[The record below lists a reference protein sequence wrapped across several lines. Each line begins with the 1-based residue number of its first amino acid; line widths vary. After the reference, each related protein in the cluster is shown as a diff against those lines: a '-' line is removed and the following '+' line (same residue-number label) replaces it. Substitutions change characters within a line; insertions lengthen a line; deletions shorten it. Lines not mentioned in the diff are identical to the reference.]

1 MKKNLFSGY
10 AIIALLVFFFFSVQ
24 CSKDNKST
32 EENKVK
38 AWSTSFSDDFQRN
51 DGLVGD
57 NYEVQVE
64 CSGNGTAAILGNKL
78 IFTGTGCWALRY
90 TSSVV
95 GDTIRASIECEIKS
109 GSPSFGLTIK
119 NKNLGNNW
127 QDKEFYAIFVNT
139 LSWGIFKSEGGT
151 LQPGT
156 VDSKVYEAKP
166 NHVYKIQLVAKSK
179 DLAAYLEDTFDG
191 SKDSIKATA
200 YGDLLTGTI
209 VGINGYNSFPSDSLV
224 FDNFKI
230 ERFK

>member
-1 MKKNLFSGY
+1 MKKVLFSGY
-10 AIIALLVFFFFSVQ
+10 AIIALLVVFFFSVR

-38 AWSTSFSDDFQRN
+38 AWSTSFSDDFQRT

-64 CSGNGTAAILGNKL
+64 CDGNGTAAILGNKL
-78 IFTGTGCWALRY
+78 IFTGTGCWAVRY
-90 TSSVV
+90 IGTIV
-95 GDTIRASIECEIKS
+95 GDTIRASIECEIKN
-109 GSPSFGLTIK
+109 GSPSFGLSIK
-119 NKNLGNNW
+119 NKNLGDNW
-127 QDKEFYAIFVNT
+127 QNKEFYAIFVNT

-151 LQPGT
+151 LSPGT
-156 VDSKVYEAKP
+156 VESKAYDAKP
-166 NHVYKIQLVAKSK
+166 NHVYKLQLVAKSK
-179 DLAAYLEDTFDG
+179 DLAAYIEDTFDG
-191 SKDSIKATA
+191 SKDSIKVTA

-224 FDNFKI
+224 FDNYKI